1 MNKVLWNRVFFWT
14 KEKDWIQSLK
24 QNLTTFTWNKL
35 FYFLRS
41 NKSKIWDCFRSKA
54 WIIFARFV
62 FVDFVS
68 SFFSSCRST
77 DLNLRCFSSFSQR
90 IINHLLT
97 RSFTL
102 FFITSV
108 VFFFLLYMF
117 FCVSKYFNCFFII
130 SRAFFFWFLISDCL
144 FWDLRPLHVHF
155 FQVSLKVL
163 QEVAHFQRALNPLGQ
178 YLDLSCLF
186 FICTVR
192 IVKWS
197 LRLNAVTCK
206 FFTVVQ
212 VIGYIL
218 PYDSPPP
225 LLLLL
230 LLDLLSPIVS
240 S

>member
-1 MNKVLWNRVFFWT
+1 MFFKFFSKNNQPPLNYIFYFVFYHQRRVLLSPLYVFLCFQ
-14 KEKDWIQSLK
+14 IFQL
-24 QNLTTFTWNKL
+24 L
-35 FYFLRS
+35 FYL
-41 NKSKIWDCFRSKA
+41 
-54 WIIFARFV
+54 
-62 FVDFVS
+62 
-68 SFFSSCRST
+68 
-77 DLNLRCFSSFSQR
+77 
-90 IINHLLT
+90 
-97 RSFTL
+97 
-102 FFITSV
+102 
-108 VFFFLLYMF
+108 
-117 FCVSKYFNCFFII
+117 

-230 LLDLLSPIVS
+230 LLLDLLSPIVS

>member
-1 MNKVLWNRVFFWT
+1 M
-14 KEKDWIQSLK
+14 
-24 QNLTTFTWNKL
+24 
-35 FYFLRS
+35 
-41 NKSKIWDCFRSKA
+41 
-54 WIIFARFV
+54 
-62 FVDFVS
+62 S

-97 RSFTL
+97 TSFTL

-230 LLDLLSPIVS
+230 LLLLLDLLSPIVS